1 MEELKEKKES
11 TDLIVVK
18 QKNNFKKENKALKI
32 FTNII
37 YAIVK
42 LIFKLTV
49 IVVIY
54 TVIFSFVA
62 YKSNK
67 YVVEKL
73 RESES
78 NRKVDPVLE
87 ELRKDKNNTQN
98 DNKTKENK
106 TKNEKKENE
115 TKDNKK
121 KAKNETSNNS
131 SKK

>member
-1 MEELKEKKES
+1 MEKLKEKKEN

-18 QKNNFKKENKALKI
+18 QKNNFKKENKALRI
-32 FTNII
+32 FLNII
-37 YAIVK
+37 HAISKVV
-42 LIFKLTV
+42 FKLTV
-49 IVVIY
+49 IVAIY
-54 TVIFSFVA
+54 TAIFSVVA
-62 YKSNK
+62 YESNK
-67 YVVEKL
+67 YIVEKL

-87 ELRKDKNNTQN
+87 ELRKDRNSSKDN
-98 DNKTKENK
+98 NKTKENK

-115 TKDNKK
+115 SKDNKK